1 MADVEFFFD
10 PICPFA
16 WVTSQWVRA
25 VDAQR
30 ELNVEWRP
38 IALTFLNEDTDVYD
52 QDPPK
57 RESHLR
63 GLRLLRVCMAAKAVQ
78 GPLAVGR
85 LYRAFGTTIHNERH
99 GERLD
104 LPDGIRH
111 ILTTLSLPANLS
123 DAVDDDSFDKEI
135 RESTDEAID
144 RVGKGVGTPIIT
156 FRGGASFFGPVIS
169 HAPSGGKA
177 VEMWDAVEL
186 LANNASFAELKR
198 TKRPSLDFTGGQ
210 R

>member
-30 ELNVEWRP
+30 ELNVEWRF
-38 IALTFLNEDTDVYD
+38 IALRFLNENTDLYEND
-52 QDPPK
+52 LSYPE
-57 RESHLR
+57 RHMR
-63 GLRLLRVCMAAKAVQ
+63 GLRLLRVCAAAKAEH

-85 LYRAFGTTIHNERH
+85 LYRAFGTTIHNEQH

-104 LPDGIRH
+104 QADGVQH
-111 ILTTLSLPANLS
+111 ILSTLKLPVGLS
-123 DAVDDDSFDKEI
+123 DAMSDESLDDEI
-135 RESTDEAID
+135 RKSTAVALERA
-144 RVGKGVGTPIIT
+144 GEGVGTPIIT
-156 FRGGASFFGPVIS
+156 FRSGASFFGPVIS
-169 HAPSGGKA
+169 HAPSGDAA
-177 VEMWDAVEL
+177 VKMWDAVEL
-186 LANNASFAELKR
+186 LANNANFSELKR
-198 TKRPSLDFTGGQ
+198 TKRPRLDFTGGQ

>member
-10 PICPFA
+10 PVCPFA

-38 IALTFLNEDTDVYD
+38 ISLSFLNEGSDLYERAPQMQV
-52 QDPPK
+52 
-57 RESHLR
+57 SHQR

-78 GPLAVGR
+78 DARAVGR
-85 LYRAFGTTIHNERH
+85 LYRAFGTTIHNEQH
-99 GERLD
+99 ADRLD
-104 LPDGIRH
+104 LADGIRH
-111 ILTTLSLPANLS
+111 ILTALTLPANLS
-123 DAVDDDSFDKEI
+123 DAVDDESFDKEI

-144 RVGKGVGTPIIT
+144 RVGQGVGTPIIT

-169 HAPSGGKA
+169 HAPSGDKA
-177 VEMWDAVEL
+177 VQMWDAVEL
-186 LANNASFAELKR
+186 LANNSSFSELKR

>member
-10 PICPFA
+10 PVCPFA

-30 ELNVEWRP
+30 ELNVEWKL
-38 IALTFLNEDTDVYD
+38 ISLAFLNEANDLYAEAPEKHPAHT
-52 QDPPK
+52 
-57 RESHLR
+57 R
-63 GLRLLRVCMAAKAVQ
+63 GLRLLRVCAAAKAVQ
-78 GPLAVGR
+78 GPVAVGR

-104 LPDGIRH
+104 MADGIRH
-111 ILTTLSLPANLS
+111 ILTTLTLPADLC
-123 DAVDDDSFDKEI
+123 DAVDDDSFDSDI
-135 RESTDEAID
+135 RASTNEAIS
-144 RVGKGVGTPIIT
+144 RVGPGVGTPVIT

-169 HAPSGGKA
+169 HAPSGEKA
-177 VEMWDAVEL
+177 VQLWDAVEL
-186 LANNASFAELKR
+186 LANNASFSELKR